1 MANRR
6 SGSTQNPAP
15 RVSRTLSLL
24 LCRVLKAKSK
34 SRSRAASKTA
44 RSSLPAVFPGLTE
57 EFAKKFF
64 DGKEHFN
71 SRRFF
76 ESHESWEEIWLKSE
90 GAEKR
95 RLQGLIQIAA
105 AFHHHSRAN
114 LAGTE
119 SLLRAGL
126 AKISDAP
133 AHHWGLNLA
142 MLRCEVNKW
151 LRALE
156 SKKPVGRRIPPR
168 LKPPVR

>member
-1 MANRR
+1 M
-6 SGSTQNPAP
+6 
-15 RVSRTLSLL
+15 
-24 LCRVLKAKSK
+24 
-34 SRSRAASKTA
+34 
-44 RSSLPAVFPGLTE
+44 
-57 EFAKKFF
+57 
-64 DGKEHFN
+64 
-71 SRRFF
+71 
-76 ESHESWEEIWLKSE
+76 KSE

-126 AKISDAP
+126 DKMSDAP

-142 MLRCEVNKW
+142 LLRSEVKKW

-156 SKKPVGRRIPPR
+156 AKKPVGRKTPPR
-168 LKPPVR
+168 LKPSSRRG

>member
-1 MANRR
+1 MPKGAH
-6 SGSTQNPAP
+6 SALPT
-15 RVSRTLSLL
+15 RVS
-24 LCRVLKAKSK
+24 
-34 SRSRAASKTA
+34 
-44 RSSLPAVFPGLTE
+44 GLTT
-57 EFAKKFF
+57 EFTAKFA

-126 AKISDAP
+126 EKISDAP

-142 MLRCEVNKW
+142 LLRSEVKKW

-156 SKKPVGRRIPPR
+156 AKKPLGSKTPPR
-168 LKPPVR
+168 LKPQVRRG